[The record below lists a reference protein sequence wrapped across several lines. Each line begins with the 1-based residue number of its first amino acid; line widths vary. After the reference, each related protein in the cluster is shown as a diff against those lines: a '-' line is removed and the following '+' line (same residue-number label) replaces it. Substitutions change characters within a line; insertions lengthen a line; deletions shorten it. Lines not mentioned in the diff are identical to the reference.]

1 MAKLDLLALND
12 PSRDFKLIEPRT
24 KWFWISLGSGIF
36 VAVGLLLLSN
46 GEDNLV
52 AAWGAIVFFGLCLVV
67 GLLKL
72 FGKPD
77 WIKFDQNG
85 FTFSN
90 FGKETRFEWRDMTGF
105 GTYKVGP
112 PLGATTMIGINLSES
127 QKSKLTSFNNAL
139 VGFEAA
145 LPTNYGVKP
154 MDLAMAMQKRMEA
167 SQAGR

>member
-1 MAKLDLLALND
+1 MAKPDLSALSD
-12 PSRDFKLIEPRT
+12 STRDFRLVEPRT
-24 KWFWISLGSGIF
+24 KWLWVSLGSGIF
-36 VAVGLLLLSN
+36 VAIGLLLLSN
-46 GEDNLV
+46 GENNLV
-52 AAWGAIVFFGLCLVV
+52 ATWGAIVFFGLCLMV
-67 GLLKL
+67 GLMKL
-72 FGKPD
+72 FDKPD

-85 FTFSN
+85 FIFSN
-90 FGKETRFEWRDMTGF
+90 FGKETRFEWRDMVSF

-112 PLGATTMIGINLSES
+112 PLGATTMIGFNLSES
-127 QKSKLTSFNNAL
+127 QKSKMTSFNSAL